1 MIDII
6 TVEDGD
12 VQIYDTQTERAKNI
26 LSVQWGSLEYAQ
38 TFGIDLKYFL
48 SEDFR
53 FQDASFQSYMIQIL
67 ANYGIN
73 VAELTVNME
82 NLFSSY
88 VFNLLPPERSDGLI
102 AR

>member
-88 VFNLLPPERSDGLI
+88 VFNLLAPENSDGLI